1 MYVFDTCVWVAAL
14 RSQQGA
20 SFLIFQAL
28 QQRLLQG
35 FISVPLLFEYEEVL
49 RRDQQ
54 LANFWVALD
63 ELEIILGILTDRLQ
77 PSTINF
83 RWRPQLRDPKD
94 EMVLECAANAGAK
107 AMVSD
112 RPEVIVTFNQRDF
125 LPAATTF
132 GLEVIPPKALLVRH
146 DLRKRLNYE

>member
-94 EMVLECAANAGAK
+94 EMVLECAVNAGAK
-107 AMVSD
+107 A
-112 RPEVIVTFNQRDF
+112 IVTFNQRDF

-132 GLEVIPPKALLVRH
+132 GLEVIPPKALLVKH

>member
-20 SFLIFQAL
+20 SFLLFQAL
-28 QQRLLQG
+28 EQRVLQG

-54 LANFWVALD
+54 LANFGVTLD
-63 ELEIILGILTDRLQ
+63 ELEIILGMLADRLQ

-94 EMVLECAANAGAK
+94 EMVLECAVNAGAK
-107 AMVSD
+107 A
-112 RPEVIVTFNQRDF
+112 IVTFNQRDF

>member
-20 SFLIFQAL
+20 SFLLFQAL
-28 QQRLLQG
+28 EQRLLQG

-54 LANFWVALD
+54 LANFWVTLD
-63 ELEIILGILTDRLQ
+63 ELEIILGMLADRLQ

-94 EMVLECAANAGAK
+94 EMVLECAVNAGAK
-107 AMVSD
+107 A
-112 RPEVIVTFNQRDF
+112 IVTFNQRDF

-146 DLRKRLNYE
+146 DLRKRLNYEQL

>member
-94 EMVLECAANAGAK
+94 EMVLECAVNAGAK
-107 AMVSD
+107 A
-112 RPEVIVTFNQRDF
+112 IVTFNQRDF

>member
-49 RRDQQ
+49 LRDQQ

-63 ELEIILGILTDRLQ
+63 ELEIILGLLTDRLQ

-94 EMVLECAANAGAK
+94 EMVLECAVNAGAK
-107 AMVSD
+107 A
-112 RPEVIVTFNQRDF
+112 IVTFNQRDF

>member
-1 MYVFDTCVWVAAL
+1 MYVFDTCIWVAAL

-94 EMVLECAANAGAK
+94 EMVLECAVNAGAK
-107 AMVSD
+107 A
-112 RPEVIVTFNQRDF
+112 IVTFNQRDF

>member
-107 AMVSD
+107 A
-112 RPEVIVTFNQRDF
+112 IVTFNQRDF

>member
-63 ELEIILGILTDRLQ
+63 ELEIILGLLTDRLQ

-94 EMVLECAANAGAK
+94 EMVLECAVNAGAK
-107 AMVSD
+107 A
-112 RPEVIVTFNQRDF
+112 IVTFNQRDF

>member
-63 ELEIILGILTDRLQ
+63 ELEIILGLLTDRLQ

-107 AMVSD
+107 A
-112 RPEVIVTFNQRDF
+112 IVTFNQRDF